1 MSKESIKWHPA
12 FVAAIQLDFKEYSE
26 HLDYLIEHNLTD
38 EPLKIDTVVIKKLD
52 DIVITRDIGRIFK
65 KYNILE
71 YKSPTDYIAIDDYY
85 KVKAYAYLYKALSK
99 QTNGIAVEEMTLTF
113 VSCRK
118 PKKLIKYLMKDLK
131 VEVKESYKGIYY
143 VDGTDIDTQIVVTK
157 NLSDEGL
164 EYLKLLQ
171 FEHKDGS
178 MLDKWLGEYIDNSKN
193 SLYSIIMNVLEESNP
208 EEILEV
214 YSKMGV
220 AKISEA
226 HREFLLEAMK
236 KLEIDK
242 KIKEEEGEIKR
253 IDTINSLIKLLGK
266 RFNEIPESYLV
277 RIRNLTYENAKQ
289 AIEDI
294 FDMKSVEDIQ
304 NYY

>member
-1 MSKESIKWHPA
+1 MH
-12 FVAAIQLDFKEYSE
+12 
-26 HLDYLIEHNLTD
+26 T
-38 EPLKIDTVVIKKLD
+38 
-52 DIVITRDIGRIFK
+52 
-65 KYNILE
+65 
-71 YKSPTDYIAIDDYY
+71 YI
-85 KVKAYAYLYKALSK
+85 
-99 QTNGIAVEEMTLTF
+99 
-113 VSCRK
+113 
-118 PKKLIKYLMKDLK
+118 
-131 VEVKESYKGIYY
+131 
-143 VDGTDIDTQIVVTK
+143 
-157 NLSDEGL
+157 
-164 EYLKLLQ
+164 KLLQ

-208 EEILEV
+208 EEMLEV

-220 AKISEA
+220 AKISET

-242 KIKEEEGEIKR
+242 RLKQEVKEEEGEIKR
-253 IDTINSLIKLLGK
+253 IDTIDSLIKLLGK
-266 RFNEIPESYLV
+266 RFNEVPESYLV

-294 FDMKSVEDIQ
+294 FDMNDLKDIQ